1 MITASSVRAST
12 IDRCIPVAWSR
23 PCVAASASVTRS
35 EHQPCADLTATRG
48 IARGRT
54 VALIRHSDGFR
65 PRTSWYFFFE
75 RSLCVVADAC
85 STDREP
91 TPTKAVSCCTCA
103 CHGPERERG
112 FLILAFPSND
122 FRGKEPGTA
131 AEIGAFCRSRYGV
144 TFPLFDKV
152 NTIDP
157 DASPLYR
164 FLAKKHGPPQWN
176 FHKYLIG
183 KDGQVLQAFKSEL
196 TPDTPAIHSAIEAA
210 LSAP

>member
-1 MITASSVRAST
+1 MLYLLPAALALSGCTPAHDGKADPAHSFFDLNAKLLDGKMQPLATYRGKVLLVVNTASQCRYT
-12 IDRCIPVAWSR
+12 P
-23 PCVAASASVTRS
+23 
-35 EHQPCADLTATRG
+35 QY
-48 IARGRT
+48 
-54 VALIRHSDGFR
+54 DGLEKL
-65 PRTSWYFFFE
+65 YQ
-75 RSLCVVADAC
+75 AY
-85 STDREP
+85 
-91 TPTKAVSCCTCA
+91 
-103 CHGPERERG
+103 RERG

-152 NTIDP
+152 NTIEP

-183 KDGQVLQAFKSEL
+183 KDGQVLQSFKSEI
-196 TPDTPAIHSAIEAA
+196 TPDTAAIHSAIEAA
-210 LSAP
+210 LSAH